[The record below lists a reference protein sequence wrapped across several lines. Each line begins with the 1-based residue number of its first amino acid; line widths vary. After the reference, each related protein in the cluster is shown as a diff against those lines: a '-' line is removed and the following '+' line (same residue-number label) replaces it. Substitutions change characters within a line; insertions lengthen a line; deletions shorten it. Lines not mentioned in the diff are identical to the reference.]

1 MHPWHKAWLVCL
13 YFKEHSNSIEEM
25 EQYFWNTVSV
35 TEKANLVFQVLIV
48 ESQMLAVSGFPYRNL
63 LSKGSEE

>member
-1 MHPWHKAWLVCL
+1 
-13 YFKEHSNSIEEM
+13 M

-48 ESQMLAVSGFPYRNL
+48 ESQMLAVSGFPYTNL